1 MWPFIRG
8 ERPRNRLLGRKSS
21 CSPLFSTLF
30 SNPLPRPSILPC
42 AEREWTCWKRHPG
55 KLEMCRWCDHC
66 SAKKKEGRRKWQGDD
81 PSRYRRRRGSEEL
94 GRREDATASD
104 DERTRKGTERRNAV
118 YALSVIGK
126 GERPSM
132 WRTCRC
138 CRRCCSLPIEGAGRC
153 RSQSRHGRDS
163 RHAKS
168 PMTDAAVCER
178 GFRAMEIGESLAE
191 SAHLGFSSDF
201 SRERPETWPPRLYP
215 EASPAVSTHVEGIDG
230 LSSRNTSL
238 ALLLESDFYSGKWRG
253 RDFEIY
259 FLLIFLLYLSLRFRV
274 KTFLGCPASSP
285 PDAPRSVIA
294 LLANQTR
301 FNCNNWCWKWQL

>member
-21 CSPLFSTLF
+21 CPPLSPPSSRISSPSFYFALRRTRMDLRTLET
-30 SNPLPRPSILPC
+30 S
-42 AEREWTCWKRHPG
+42 WKIRNVP
-55 KLEMCRWCDHC
+55 WCDHC
-66 SAKKKEGRRKWQGDD
+66 LAKKKEGRRKWQGDD

-104 DERTRKGTERRNAV
+104 ERTRKGTERRNAV

-138 CRRCCSLPIEGAGRC
+138 CSLPIEGAGRC

-168 PMTDAAVCER
+168 PMTDVAVCER

-215 EASPAVSTHVEGIDG
+215 EASPAVSTWRELTVYLVET
-230 LSSRNTSL
+230 LRLTSL
-238 ALLLESDFYSGKWRG
+238 FKSDFYSGKCGEG

-259 FLLIFLLYLSLRFRV
+259 FLLIFLYISLSLRFRV
-274 KTFLGCPASSP
+274 NF
-285 PDAPRSVIA
+285 
-294 LLANQTR
+294 
-301 FNCNNWCWKWQL
+301 